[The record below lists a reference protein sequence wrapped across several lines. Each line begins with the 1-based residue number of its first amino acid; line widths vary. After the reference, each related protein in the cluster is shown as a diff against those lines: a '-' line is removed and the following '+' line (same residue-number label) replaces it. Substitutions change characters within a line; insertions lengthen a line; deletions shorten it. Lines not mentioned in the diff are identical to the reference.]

1 MPREIAKP
9 PAAALLLKL
18 NRRLRMLSTCNQ
30 ILIRAS
36 VEQELLAAVC
46 RVIVAEGGYQF
57 AWVGYAETDDSLHV
71 RPAASSAVDP
81 QYLEQ
86 TDITWSEAT
95 PNGGGPTGRCIRSR
109 TPQVCHSIAT
119 DPTFQ
124 PWREQ
129 ALRLGYESSIALPLI
144 VGPDCVGALNIYSD
158 GQHAF
163 AGEELD
169 LLVELAGDIA
179 FGIGALRTRQ
189 ERQRVESQMRLFREL
204 LDRTNDL
211 IYVVEAASGRVLD
224 ANEAVIRSLGYTRD
238 ELLKMRLP
246 DFSLTAG
253 VLPWRER
260 LSQIEAVGSLV
271 FNGAHRRKNGSA
283 FPVEINLSYVK
294 HDHTPY
300 LLSVSRDISERVRQQ
315 KLIDHMS
322 RVVSMQSN
330 INSAVL
336 RIRDR
341 NELLQEVCRVA
352 TDVGGYDRAVI
363 SLVDKEGSTA
373 RPVFRAG
380 RGVDFPEPAVLQIGD
395 GTEPD
400 MSLTSR
406 AMRTGEIVVCSDLS
420 KSEPPVAMRERVVA
434 LGFKILVA
442 LPFIVDGTRIGC
454 LTLVSRDP
462 MFVGDRELLLLQDI
476 TSTLSFALR
485 LQHQADAFE
494 LLASY
499 DSLTGVPKR
508 ALFCSRLDAM
518 LAHRVT
524 PQESP
529 LVVAIDLHHLSD
541 INDSYGRHFGDLLLQ
556 KVAERLRRASDKDEF
571 IGYLGAGRFVMIQ
584 PQLLASEQNINAL
597 LDAAVFGEPFAI
609 DGRDIRASCRYGVA
623 RCPIDGSDSDT
634 LVHKAEAALKEAKAT
649 GEEYLHYKLEIHSR
663 IAERLALENRLRNA
677 IDAGEFE
684 LYYQPQLNVLTG
696 EVEVVE
702 GLLRWNDPEKGIREP
717 SEFLPVLESSGMIVA
732 VGRWVLSRAVQDV
745 SRWKRQGL
753 QPCRVAV
760 NVSPLQLRQRQFVP
774 FVLDLART
782 LPEERPRWG
791 LDLEITESAM
801 LQDLEGTSQKLRELR
816 SAGMR
821 IAIDDFGTGYSALGL
836 LSKLPVDLLKIDRS
850 FIRGLPG
857 DPASATLARSII
869 GLASA
874 FGLKTVAEGVETRAQ
889 LELLRNLRCDFSQG
903 FLHSRPITA
912 AAVERL
918 LAK

>member
-1 MPREIAKP
+1 M
-9 PAAALLLKL
+9 
-18 NRRLRMLSTCNQ
+18 
-30 ILIRAS
+30 
-36 VEQELLAAVC
+36 
-46 RVIVAEGGYQF
+46 
-57 AWVGYAETDDSLHV
+57 
-71 RPAASSAVDP
+71 
-81 QYLEQ
+81 
-86 TDITWSEAT
+86 
-95 PNGGGPTGRCIRSR
+95 
-109 TPQVCHSIAT
+109 
-119 DPTFQ
+119 
-124 PWREQ
+124 
-129 ALRLGYESSIALPLI
+129 
-144 VGPDCVGALNIYSD
+144 
-158 GQHAF
+158 
-163 AGEELD
+163 
-169 LLVELAGDIA
+169 
-179 FGIGALRTRQ
+179 
-189 ERQRVESQMRLFREL
+189 
-204 LDRTNDL
+204 
-211 IYVVEAASGRVLD
+211 
-224 ANEAVIRSLGYTRD
+224 
-238 ELLKMRLP
+238 
-246 DFSLTAG
+246 
-253 VLPWRER
+253 
-260 LSQIEAVGSLV
+260 
-271 FNGAHRRKNGSA
+271 
-283 FPVEINLSYVK
+283 
-294 HDHTPY
+294 
-300 LLSVSRDISERVRQQ
+300 
-315 KLIDHMS
+315 
-322 RVVSMQSN
+322 
-330 INSAVL
+330 
-336 RIRDR
+336 
-341 NELLQEVCRVA
+341 
-352 TDVGGYDRAVI
+352 
-363 SLVDKEGSTA
+363 
-373 RPVFRAG
+373 
-380 RGVDFPEPAVLQIGD
+380 
-395 GTEPD
+395 
-400 MSLTSR
+400 
-406 AMRTGEIVVCSDLS
+406 
-420 KSEPPVAMRERVVA
+420 
-434 LGFKILVA
+434 
-442 LPFIVDGTRIGC
+442 
-454 LTLVSRDP
+454 
-462 MFVGDRELLLLQDI
+462 QDI

-518 LAHRVT
+518 LARRVT
-524 PQESP
+524 PQDSP

-556 KVAERLRRASDKDEF
+556 KVAERLRRASDKDEY
-571 IGYLGAGRFVMIQ
+571 IGYLGAGRFVMIL
-584 PQLLASEQNINAL
+584 PQLLAEQNINAL

-677 IDAGEFE
+677 IDTHEFE
-684 LYYQPQLNVLTG
+684 LYYQPQLSVLTG

-732 VGRWVLSRAVQDV
+732 VGRWVLTRAVQDV

-753 QPCRVAV
+753 RPCRVAV

-850 FIRGLPG
+850 FIRGLPD

-889 LELLRNLRCDFSQG
+889 LELLRTLRCDFSQG

>member
-36 VEQELLAAVC
+36 VEQELLANVC

-315 KLIDHMS
+315 KLIDQVGAPGGHAGA
-322 RVVSMQSN
+322 RRGPGVQDTGGTT
-330 INSAVL
+330 IHCGRYA
-336 RIRDR
+336 DR
-341 NELLQEVCRVA
+341 
-352 TDVGGYDRAVI
+352 
-363 SLVDKEGSTA
+363 
-373 RPVFRAG
+373 
-380 RGVDFPEPAVLQIGD
+380 
-395 GTEPD
+395 
-400 MSLTSR
+400 
-406 AMRTGEIVVCSDLS
+406 
-420 KSEPPVAMRERVVA
+420 
-434 LGFKILVA
+434 
-442 LPFIVDGTRIGC
+442 LP
-454 LTLVSRDP
+454 
-462 MFVGDRELLLLQDI
+462 
-476 TSTLSFALR
+476 
-485 LQHQADAFE
+485 
-494 LLASY
+494 
-499 DSLTGVPKR
+499 
-508 ALFCSRLDAM
+508 
-518 LAHRVT
+518 
-524 PQESP
+524 
-529 LVVAIDLHHLSD
+529 
-541 INDSYGRHFGDLLLQ
+541 
-556 KVAERLRRASDKDEF
+556 
-571 IGYLGAGRFVMIQ
+571 
-584 PQLLASEQNINAL
+584 
-597 LDAAVFGEPFAI
+597 
-609 DGRDIRASCRYGVA
+609 
-623 RCPIDGSDSDT
+623 
-634 LVHKAEAALKEAKAT
+634 
-649 GEEYLHYKLEIHSR
+649 
-663 IAERLALENRLRNA
+663 
-677 IDAGEFE
+677 DAG
-684 LYYQPQLNVLTG
+684 LT
-696 EVEVVE
+696 
-702 GLLRWNDPEKGIREP
+702 RP
-717 SEFLPVLESSGMIVA
+717 
-732 VGRWVLSRAVQDV
+732 DV
-745 SRWKRQGL
+745 
-753 QPCRVAV
+753 
-760 NVSPLQLRQRQFVP
+760 
-774 FVLDLART
+774 
-782 LPEERPRWG
+782 
-791 LDLEITESAM
+791 
-801 LQDLEGTSQKLRELR
+801 
-816 SAGMR
+816 
-821 IAIDDFGTGYSALGL
+821 
-836 LSKLPVDLLKIDRS
+836 
-850 FIRGLPG
+850 RG
-857 DPASATLARSII
+857 
-869 GLASA
+869 
-874 FGLKTVAEGVETRAQ
+874 
-889 LELLRNLRCDFSQG
+889 
-903 FLHSRPITA
+903 
-912 AAVERL
+912 
-918 LAK
+918 